1 MSLETNFRELPGGL
15 EIKNQPSNAG
25 DLGSIPGKGTK
36 TPQAWG
42 QPRLLKTGREASAL
56 QQLSLCTTARASQP
70 LKPRFPRE
78 ALALQLEKLLRATT
92 KTQCSQNKREK
103 LIISEAF
110 ISKHSITLFVLYTN
124 VFPFSMN
131 YSL

>member
-1 MSLETNFRELPGGL
+1 MTLMLLETHFRELSGGL

-42 QPRLLKTGREASAL
+42 QPHLLKTGRAASAL
-56 QQLSLCTTARASQP
+56 GRLSLCTTAA
-70 LKPRFPRE
+70 E
-78 ALALQLEKLLRATT
+78 ATLHKRSPRATT
-92 KTQCSQNKREK
+92 SEAPSCHDKDQCSQNEREK

-110 ISKHSITLFVLYTN
+110 ISKQSPSLLYTN
-124 VFPFSMN
+124 VFPFSVN